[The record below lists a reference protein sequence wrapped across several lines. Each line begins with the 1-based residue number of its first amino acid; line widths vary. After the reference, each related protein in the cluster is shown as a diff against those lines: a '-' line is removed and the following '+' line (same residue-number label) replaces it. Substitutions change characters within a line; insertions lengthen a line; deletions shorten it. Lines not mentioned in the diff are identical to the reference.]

1 MDPAER
7 IKQNVL
13 DSWEWSR
20 GILDSLYHRHRSQ
33 ESIEDEFGIRGTGV
47 SIEEYLENY
56 DLSTLDNA
64 ARELKVPLEE
74 LQKELL
80 DRVDW

>member
-47 SIEEYLENY
+47 SIE
-56 DLSTLDNA
+56 STLDNA